1 MKKLAILAMLALELA
16 VGGCGRS
23 SPINSVTT
31 TTSGNWEAQLF
42 GGSIPSGQL
51 NFVTAFTVTAFT
63 GQANQSLNIPS
74 IGFYNANS
82 CFPPALG
89 NTATNQS
96 GNATLNTNSAGQV
109 SGSFNLTVNSTNN
122 GNALVLTTS
131 AVSTFPAGG
140 LYGTSNG
147 TSTTTGTLSNG
158 VIWGN
163 WTLTS
168 NDNSCVPNGGSV
180 SGTFIMCQATNT
192 CAIP

>member
-1 MKKLAILAMLALELA
+1 MKKFAILAMLALELA
-16 VGGCGRS
+16 VCGCGRS
-23 SPINSVTT
+23 SPLNTVTT

-109 SGSFNLTVNSTNN
+109 SGSFNLRINQ
-122 GNALVLTTS
+122 L
-131 AVSTFPAGG
+131 
-140 LYGTSNG
+140 GTSNILNLTTNGTPPGGVSG
-147 TSTTTGTLSNG
+147 TSSGTINTTGTLANG
-158 VIWGN
+158 VIWG
-163 WTLTS
+163 TRS
-168 NDNSCVPNGGSV
+168 EERRVGKEC
-180 SGTFIMCQATNT
+180 
-192 CAIP
+192 